1 MQRTLKIQIL
11 RAGKIAASLQTNCI
25 ESLYY
30 DTLIPDFVANY
41 SQLVAHTN
49 YHISLQLLYQLC

>member
-11 RAGKIAASLQTNCI
+11 RAGKIAASLETNCI

-30 DTLIPDFVANY
+30 DTRIPDFVANN
-41 SQLVAHTN
+41 SQLVARTN
-49 YHISLQLLYQLC
+49 YHISLQQLYLLR